1 MLVTLV
7 SYSAHTDW
15 GDADELSHGQ
25 ISIHN
30 ATRSISHGAVCSCL
44 HASVL
49 LCSAGTSI
57 PWLSLSQQ
65 DVLLPANG
73 SHTISLTYNAD
84 DMAAGTYRAQLCL
97 FSDFSYGRQL
107 SCVPTLHLK
116 LDCMQKVDAQAAT
129 EQCTFPLDSTH
140 FAIVIIIIVVVVI
153 IIIIII
159 FFFVVVVVVVII
171 IILLNNTIGISV
183 QNIVIGQCYH
193 HFWSRLSTCT
203 R

>member
-1 MLVTLV
+1 MGL
-7 SYSAHTDW
+7 SA
-15 GDADELSHGQ
+15 A
-25 ISIHN
+25 
-30 ATRSISHGAVCSCL
+30 AL

-73 SHTISLTYNAD
+73 SQTINLTYNAD

-140 FAIVIIIIVVVVI
+140 FAIVVI
-153 IIIIII
+153 I
-159 FFFVVVVVVVII
+159 
-171 IILLNNTIGISV
+171 
-183 QNIVIGQCYH
+183 
-193 HFWSRLSTCT
+193 
-203 R
+203 